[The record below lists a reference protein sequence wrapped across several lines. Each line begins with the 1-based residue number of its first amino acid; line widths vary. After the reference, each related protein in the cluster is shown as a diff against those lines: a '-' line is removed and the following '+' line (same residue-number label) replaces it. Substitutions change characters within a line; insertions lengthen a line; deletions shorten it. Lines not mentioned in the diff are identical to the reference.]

1 MKSVNFTNLT
11 LNIKHLNLNYEKRD
25 SVILKSEFPLKN
37 VRDSVI
43 LKSEFPLKNIPRF
56 LHDFEKRLSS
66 EKRTEI
72 SLNVEKRVSSE
83 KCTEI

>member
-37 VRDSVI
+37 
-43 LKSEFPLKNIPRF
+43 IPRF
-56 LHDFEKRLSS
+56 LHVFEKL
-66 EKRTEI
+66 
-72 SLNVEKRVSSE
+72 LSSE
-83 KCTEI
+83 KCTGIQEKQKKTSFL